1 MSCPTEGIE
10 SAAFGNNIDQIKEGM
25 TNLPEKTKKK
35 LVEKS
40 ETHPLV
46 WEIRALTQKYDED
59 IDALNEEAS
68 APGISP
74 QKELELRKRY
84 NSIQKKFDEDERAIY
99 KRYRR
104 MGIIKIPR
112 I

>member
-1 MSCPTEGIE
+1 MKTPKLPSIK
-10 SAAFGNNIDQIKEGM
+10 DLKEGM

-35 LVEKS
+35 LVEKA
-40 ETHPLV
+40 EAHPLT
-46 WEIRALTQKYDED
+46 WEIRALVQKFDED
-59 IDALNEEAS
+59 IDKLNEEVIE
-68 APGISP
+68 GISP

-84 NSIQKKFDEDERAIY
+84 NIIQKKFDADEKEIY

-104 MGIIKIPR
+104 MGIIRIPR